1 MKRRMRR
8 SNVDRQ
14 TTGFRELEHTADWE
28 IEVWSP
34 DLPGLF
40 EQAAR
45 GMYAL
50 SGTLLAPG
58 PRCIQSL
65 EVKAHDPESLL
76 VSFLS
81 ELLYR
86 GEKEGLG
93 FDRFEL
99 RLQDDQLSAQLEG
112 APILSC
118 NKEIKAVTYHRMKIQ
133 ETKKGLRVNIVFDV

>member
-1 MKRRMRR
+1 MIK
-8 SNVDRQ
+8 Q
-14 TTGFRELEHTADWE
+14 AAGFRELEHTADWE
-28 IEVWSP
+28 IEVWGP
-34 DLPGLF
+34 DLAGLF

-45 GMYAL
+45 GMYTL
-50 SGTLLAPG
+50 SGALLAPT
-58 PRCIQSL
+58 PRCTQSL

-86 GEKEGLG
+86 GEQEGLG

-99 RLQDDQLSAQLEG
+99 HLQENQLSAQLEG
-112 APILSC
+112 APILSW

-133 ETKKGLRVNIVFDV
+133 ETEKGLRVNIVFDV